1 MRERLLDI
9 QQPELPPQRSGA
21 SLCEQ
26 SVDSNKEKLQWEES
40 NRKAMKLLQD
50 TIGNEQFINL
60 VANGSFSVTGKH
72 GVWEIPAQGLL
83 RLKTECVIGTKVRP
97 LTWGLCVNV
106 KKDMPEGDRL
116 LALYLSITGDED
128 NLIKT
133 ANFRNVSTETER
145 ELEREVVNYP
155 IQSEG
160 AVRG

>member
-1 MRERLLDI
+1 
-9 QQPELPPQRSGA
+9 
-21 SLCEQ
+21 
-26 SVDSNKEKLQWEES
+26 VKE
-40 NRKAMKLLQD
+40 
-50 TIGNEQFINL
+50 
-60 VANGSFSVTGKH
+60 
-72 GVWEIPAQGLL
+72 
-83 RLKTECVIGTKVRP
+83 
-97 LTWGLCVNV
+97 
-106 KKDMPEGDRL
+106 DMPEGDRL